1 MRWAVRNY
9 PLNSENWHKSRNK
22 GTSEIIEPMSTTINL
37 ILTIA
42 NCIIWF
48 IVGYSFGF
56 RKGRKA
62 SYDAGYAEGGK
73 NYLIDTSDIFESICR
88 RTELTAISAIVEIR
102 SEYGFTAEMRLSQ
115 LKDAKITLSHALAK
129 QMVEG
134 GIIEPRIVDV
144 KEDSQFSETV
154 TIGASAL
161 IAPGIEWLNRSS
173 LSEVIS
179 NLEQS
184 VNIKY
189 EPPRIIGKISS
200 SPGCRRNV

>member
-1 MRWAVRNY
+1 MITLYNE
-9 PLNSENWHKSRNK
+9 NSHNSKND
-22 GTSEIIEPMSTTINL
+22 
-37 ILTIA
+37 
-42 NCIIWF
+42 CIIWF

-62 SYDAGYAEGGK
+62 GYDAGCAEGGK

-88 RTELTAISAIVEIR
+88 RAELTAISAIGEIR

-115 LKDAKITLSHALAK
+115 LKDAKITLSCALAK
-129 QMVEG
+129 QMVVG
-134 GIIEPRIVDV
+134 VIIEPRIVDV
-144 KEDSQFSETV
+144 KEDSQFSETIIV
-154 TIGASAL
+154 GASL
-161 IAPGIEWLNRSS
+161 LVTQGTEWLNRSS